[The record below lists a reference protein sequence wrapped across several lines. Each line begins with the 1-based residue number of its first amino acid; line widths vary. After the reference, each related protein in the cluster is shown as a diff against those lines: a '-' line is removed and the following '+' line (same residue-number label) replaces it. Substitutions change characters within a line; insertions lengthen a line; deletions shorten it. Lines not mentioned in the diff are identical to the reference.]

1 MPKTIVIT
9 SQKGGVSKT
18 TTATSLAHAFARQG
32 RNSLIVDF
40 DPQGQSATILGM
52 SPEPGVFNILL
63 GTSPVPGQF
72 IRQTGRDNLYLLP
85 GDRSTATAQIVLG
98 VEARPMNAIAQSL
111 KPLVRDYHY
120 VFFDTA
126 PSVGGIQERAIW
138 AADYV
143 LIPVAT
149 EYLSVESL
157 CQTLSTLKMLS
168 DQHGWKGSLLGI
180 LPTFYDTIT
189 RESRNAMN
197 YLNKHYP
204 EMLLP
209 PIHRATIL
217 RECAADGQTIWEKA
231 PDSQSAQDYAGLVKA
246 IQKAG

>member
-1 MPKTIVIT
+1 MSKIIVIT

-32 RNSLIVDF
+32 RNSLVVDF
-40 DPQGQSATILGM
+40 DPQGQSATVLGM
-52 SPEPGVFNILL
+52 SPEPGVFNVLL
-63 GTSPVPGQF
+63 GASPTPGQF
-72 IRQTGRDNLYLLP
+72 IRQTGRENLYLLP
-85 GDRSTATAQIVLG
+85 GDRSTATVQIVMG
-98 VEARPMNAIAQSL
+98 AEARPMNAIAQVL
-111 KPLVRDYHY
+111 KPLARDYHY

-126 PSVGGIQERAIW
+126 PSVGGVQERAIW

-149 EYLSVESL
+149 EYLSVDSL
-157 CQTLSTLKMLS
+157 AHTLNTLNTLAS
-168 DQHGWKGSLLGI
+168 QHGWKGKLLGI

-189 RESRNAMN
+189 KESRNAMT
-197 YLNKHYP
+197 YLNEHYP
-204 EMLLP
+204 GLVLK

-231 PDSQSAQDYAGLVKA
+231 PDSQPAQDYAGLVKA